1 MLREEK
7 GSKKLEIIV
16 YFDGGR
22 SVTRICG
29 IAGFPKRENRAGQKK
44 ERAL

>member
-1 MLREEK
+1 MIKKKK
-7 GSKKLEIIV
+7 GSKKMEIIV

-29 IAGFPKRENRAGQKK
+29 IAGFPKRENRA
-44 ERAL
+44 